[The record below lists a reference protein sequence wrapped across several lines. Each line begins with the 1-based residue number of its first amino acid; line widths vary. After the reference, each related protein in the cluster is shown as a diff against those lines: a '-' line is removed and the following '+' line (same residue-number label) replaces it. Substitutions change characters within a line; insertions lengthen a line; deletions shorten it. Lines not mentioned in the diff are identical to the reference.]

1 LFSKVICVT
10 AVIHLLTGC
19 FLFMRFVKPFFFL
32 LLSVGLVFYWTQTGN
47 VSQQIESN
55 TAQGSIAGGA
65 SSSQVEQENKITT
78 RAQVN
83 PAETTLVVTDFTEQT
98 SVIEQT
104 KTITLLAEQSLTI
117 WPQGCNLVV
126 LEKNNRKHVND
137 GETLILEANSAD
149 KRIIHLVEKG
159 HFTYAKNTTRFSKK
173 EQVGSVTEQE
183 LEARLSGVKKTGS
196 SSCSSRYQISQA

>member
-1 LFSKVICVT
+1 
-10 AVIHLLTGC
+10 
-19 FLFMRFVKPFFFL
+19 MRFVKPFFFV

-47 VSQQIESN
+47 VSQQIESDS
-55 TAQGSIAGGA
+55 TQGSIAGGA
-65 SSSQVEQENKITT
+65 SSSQTEQENKITT

-83 PAETTLVVTDFTEQT
+83 PAETAPVVTDFTEQT

-126 LEKNNRKHVND
+126 LEKNNRRHVND
-137 GETLILEANSAD
+137 GETLILEANSSD

-159 HFTYAKNTTRFSKK
+159 HSTLR
-173 EQVGSVTEQE
+173 
-183 LEARLSGVKKTGS
+183 
-196 SSCSSRYQISQA
+196 